1 MHSAVVFYLVH
12 ARIQTEREG
21 GTPLENHKAIGFLSN
36 TCPDHLTD
44 CQASLQSFWAI
55 IGTVFVCLKVRF
67 SFKIIDLKQI
77 IISLITYSESL
88 LLARGQNIFIS
99 LDRILIHNIIGQLRL
114 SPLEHIC
121 PFCM

>member
-12 ARIQTEREG
+12 ARIQREG

-44 CQASLQSFWAI
+44 CQASLQCWAI

-77 IISLITYSESL
+77 IISSITYSECL
-88 LLARGQNIFIS
+88 LLARG
-99 LDRILIHNIIGQLRL
+99 
-114 SPLEHIC
+114 
-121 PFCM
+121 